1 MRHSYRYLFA
11 LAVLLAFTACS
22 KHSRVDERLSETIS
36 ISSGGV
42 TKALLGANGIDA
54 DGTRLQVYDY
64 LSNFSGTIMV
74 NGVEKTYE
82 TTEKALYFSDVID
95 YPGGAGAWTY
105 ESGNSYRWTR
115 TGSHTFFGWLL
126 DDAGQ
131 TGLNAESFF
140 GTGQPSF
147 NTTTQTLSV
156 PATTLTASGDQFDF
170 LYAPAMTR
178 SAGDPNYTSTVP
190 LRFRHLFTAV
200 KIAIQNVSD
209 NTVMVNSVRSEYLRN
224 TKAADINFETGAVTY
239 TSQAASNF
247 IPAFS
252 QATLAKNDPAFNL
265 WDGYRILWP
274 QTQSEI
280 EDARLVV
287 NYYLE
292 NDKVDDV
299 YVEHESIINLRDV
312 KIEGSNIT
320 GLEAG
325 KAYSLTLQFKNGSL
339 DLYVTVLPW
348 YYSSFDLDYSDQT
361 ISALSGDN
369 HDGVLWLYSGDGT
382 EGNGST
388 RTVRMHNSQE
398 EITGSF
404 YIASPHNG
412 KWSVTLYP
420 AEAAKYFELEPSSG
434 IITKD
439 MILSGGKVEFKVTA
453 STLVPAVTQTV
464 HFNVSIYMGND
475 WHDANSE
482 FNRKDWKLVREP

>member
-178 SAGDPNYTSTVP
+178 NAGDPNYTSTVP
-190 LRFRHLFTAV
+190 LHFRHLFTAV

-209 NTVMVNSVRSEYLRN
+209 NTVQGRRHQFRDRRRHIYLAGRKQFHSGFQPGHPGKERSRIQSLGRIPHTVAPDPVRNRRCPPGGQLLPRERQGRRCVCRARVHHQS
-224 TKAADINFETGAVTY
+224 AGCP
-239 TSQAASNF
+239 TS
-247 IPAFS
+247 
-252 QATLAKNDPAFNL
+252 
-265 WDGYRILWP
+265 
-274 QTQSEI
+274 
-280 EDARLVV
+280 
-287 NYYLE
+287 
-292 NDKVDDV
+292 
-299 YVEHESIINLRDV
+299 
-312 KIEGSNIT
+312 
-320 GLEAG
+320 
-325 KAYSLTLQFKNGSL
+325 
-339 DLYVTVLPW
+339 
-348 YYSSFDLDYSDQT
+348 
-361 ISALSGDN
+361 
-369 HDGVLWLYSGDGT
+369 
-382 EGNGST
+382 
-388 RTVRMHNSQE
+388 M
-398 EITGSF
+398 
-404 YIASPHNG
+404 
-412 KWSVTLYP
+412 
-420 AEAAKYFELEPSSG
+420 
-434 IITKD
+434 
-439 MILSGGKVEFKVTA
+439 
-453 STLVPAVTQTV
+453 
-464 HFNVSIYMGND
+464 
-475 WHDANSE
+475 
-482 FNRKDWKLVREP
+482 